1 MELKIHEWAREL
13 GKTLSKK
20 KKRLLKGEIMKTVE
34 KHFSIGIFLGGNRNI
49 QSLYKEK

>member
-20 KKRLLKGEIMKTVE
+20 KRLLKGEIMKTME